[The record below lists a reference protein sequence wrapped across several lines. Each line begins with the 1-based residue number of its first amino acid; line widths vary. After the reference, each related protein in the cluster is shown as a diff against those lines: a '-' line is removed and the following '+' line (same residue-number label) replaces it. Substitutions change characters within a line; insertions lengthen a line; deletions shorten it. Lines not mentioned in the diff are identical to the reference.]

1 MEMIGIVKRQAVI
14 VLLFICFFPT
24 MAVAQ
29 VSQFKLKQVLQD
41 ANAGDISACAY
52 LGKMYYEGTGV
63 AQNYNEAFKW
73 YQKAAD
79 NGVTGAYIWLG
90 VMYYNG
96 QGVAQNYEK
105 AFLWSKKAAE
115 NGAADAYVGLGIM
128 YCKGQGVAQNYGE
141 AIQWFQKAVDNGDA
155 VAYGWLVGM
164 YYNGQGVSQNYGEA
178 FKWTKKAAEKGIADA
193 YARLGVM
200 YCKGQGVVQNYN
212 EAFKWFQ
219 KAADNGIADACAYL
233 GKMYYEGTGVTQ
245 NYNEAFKWYQKSADN
260 GVTGAY
266 TWLGVMYY
274 NGQGVAQ
281 NYEKAF
287 LWTKK
292 AAENG
297 AADAY
302 VGLGVMYYNGEGVAQ
317 NYNEAFKWFQKA
329 ADNGIA
335 YACAYLGQMYYE
347 GTGVAQNYN
356 EAFKWYQ
363 KAADNGG
370 TGAYSWLGV
379 MYYKGQGVAQ
389 NYNKAFKWFQKA
401 ADNGITDIYSFLAT
415 MFYTG
420 EAGITD
426 YSQAKKYAE
435 LAIKNDTLDIVG
447 HRILAKLYIYGY
459 GVEKNIAK
467 AEALIEQAL
476 AHCKKVGSSDY
487 PCNTMDAKGELF
499 WVIGDKVK
507 AKEIYDSINKNAP
520 DFYAKIGETE
530 LSKYMKAYK
539 EVDVDDDIPIV
550 VKKNEKVFAVVIANE
565 KYQME
570 KAVQYAKND
579 GRVFAEYCRKTLGL
593 PEKNIHY
600 VTDATLN
607 NLKYELKWLQNVM
620 KVYRGEAKV
629 IFYYAGHGIPDE
641 QNKNGYLLPIDG
653 YGSDV
658 TTGYALDDLFKT
670 LGNMPSKS
678 VTIFLDACF
687 SGAKRDGDMLAS
699 TRGVAIKV
707 KQNAP
712 QGNMV
717 VFSAAQG
724 DETAYPYNEFAHG
737 LFTYYLLKKL
747 QETKGDVTL
756 GELGDYV
763 KTKVE
768 QQSIVVNG
776 KLQSP
781 SIMSAPLIGN
791 DWKSWKLNK

>member
-1 MEMIGIVKRQAVI
+1 MEMIGILKRQTVI

-29 VSQFKLKQVLQD
+29 VDQFKLKQVLQD

-73 YQKAAD
+73 
-79 NGVTGAYIWLG
+79 
-90 VMYYNG
+90 
-96 QGVAQNYEK
+96 
-105 AFLWSKKAAE
+105 
-115 NGAADAYVGLGIM
+115 
-128 YCKGQGVAQNYGE
+128 
-141 AIQWFQKAVDNGDA
+141 
-155 VAYGWLVGM
+155 
-164 YYNGQGVSQNYGEA
+164 
-178 FKWTKKAAEKGIADA
+178 
-193 YARLGVM
+193 
-200 YCKGQGVVQNYN
+200 
-212 EAFKWFQ
+212 FQ
-219 KAADNGIADACAYL
+219 KAADKGIDDACVYL
-233 GKMYYEGTGVTQ
+233 GKMYYEGTGVAQ
-245 NYNEAFKWYQKSADN
+245 NYNEAFKCFQKAADN

-274 NGQGVAQ
+274 DGQGVAQ

-297 AADAY
+297 AANAY
-302 VGLGVMYYNGEGVAQ
+302 VGLGVMYCNGQGVVQ

-329 ADNGIA
+329 ADNG
-335 YACAYLGQMYYE
+335 
-347 GTGVAQNYN
+347 
-356 EAFKWYQ
+356 
-363 KAADNGG
+363 AAD
-370 TGAYSWLGV
+370 AYVGLGV
-379 MYYKGQGVAQ
+379 MYCKGQGVAK
-389 NYNKAFKWFQKA
+389 NSNEAFKWFQKA
-401 ADNGITDIYSFLAT
+401 ADNGGASAFAYLGDMYYAGDGVAQNYNEALKWYQKAADNGITTGIYYFLAD

-420 EAGITD
+420 KTGITD

-447 HRILAKLYIYGY
+447 HRILAKLYMYGY
-459 GVEKNIAK
+459 AVEKNIDK

-476 AHCKKVGSSDY
+476 AHCKKDGSSDY
-487 PCNTMDAKGELF
+487 PCNTMDVKGELF
-499 WVIGDKVK
+499 WVMGDKVK
-507 AKEIYDSINKNAP
+507 AKEIYESINKNAP

-550 VKKNEKVFAVVIANE
+550 AKKNEKVFAVVIANE

-724 DETAYPYNEFAHG
+724 DETAYPYNEFEHG

-756 GELGDYV
+756 GELGDYI

-791 DWKSWKLNK
+791 DWKTWKLNK

>member
-1 MEMIGIVKRQAVI
+1 MEMIGILKRQAVI

-29 VSQFKLKQVLQD
+29 VGQFKLKQVLQD

-79 NGVTGAYIWLG
+79 NGVTGAYTWLG

-105 AFLWSKKAAE
+105 AFLWTKKAAE
-115 NGAADAYVGLGIM
+115 NGAADAYVGLGVM

-141 AIQWFQKAVDNGDA
+141 AFQWFQKAVDNGDP
-155 VAYGWLVGM
+155 VAYGWLVSM

-178 FKWTKKAAEKGIADA
+178 FKWTKKAAEKGIAAA
-193 YARLGVM
+193 YAGLGGM
-200 YCKGQGVVQNYN
+200 YYKGQGV
-212 EAFKWFQ
+212 A
-219 KAADNGIADACAYL
+219 
-233 GKMYYEGTGVTQ
+233 Q
-245 NYNEAFKWYQKSADN
+245 NYNEAFKWYQKAADN

-302 VGLGVMYYNGEGVAQ
+302 VGLGVMYCKGQGVAQNYNEAFKWYQKAADNGVASAFAYLGEMYYAGDGVAQ

-329 ADNGIA
+329 ADNGITT
-335 YACAYLGQMYYE
+335 GIYY
-347 GTGVAQNYN
+347 
-356 EAFKWYQ
+356 
-363 KAADNGG
+363 
-370 TGAYSWLGV
+370 
-379 MYYKGQGVAQ
+379 
-389 NYNKAFKWFQKA
+389 
-401 ADNGITDIYSFLAT
+401 FLAD

-420 EAGITD
+420 KTGITD

-435 LAIKNDTLDIVG
+435 LAIKNDTLDVVG
-447 HRILAKLYIYGY
+447 HRILAKLYIHGY

-476 AHCKKVGSSDY
+476 AHCKKDGSSDY
-487 PCNTMDAKGELF
+487 PCYTMDAKGELF
-499 WVIGDKVK
+499 WVMGDKVK

-724 DETAYPYNEFAHG
+724 DETAYPYNEFEHG
-737 LFTYYLLKKL
+737 LFTYYLLKKW

-756 GELGDYV
+756 GELGDYI

-791 DWKSWKLNK
+791 DWKTWKLNK

>member
-1 MEMIGIVKRQAVI
+1 MEMIGILKRQTVI

-29 VSQFKLKQVLQD
+29 VDQFKLKQVLQD

-73 YQKAAD
+73 
-79 NGVTGAYIWLG
+79 
-90 VMYYNG
+90 
-96 QGVAQNYEK
+96 
-105 AFLWSKKAAE
+105 
-115 NGAADAYVGLGIM
+115 
-128 YCKGQGVAQNYGE
+128 
-141 AIQWFQKAVDNGDA
+141 
-155 VAYGWLVGM
+155 
-164 YYNGQGVSQNYGEA
+164 
-178 FKWTKKAAEKGIADA
+178 
-193 YARLGVM
+193 
-200 YCKGQGVVQNYN
+200 
-212 EAFKWFQ
+212 FQ
-219 KAADNGIADACAYL
+219 KAADKGIDDACAYL
-233 GKMYYEGTGVTQ
+233 GKMYYEGTGVAQ
-245 NYNEAFKWYQKSADN
+245 NYNEAFKCFQKAADN

-274 NGQGVAQ
+274 DGQGVAQ

-297 AADAY
+297 AANAY
-302 VGLGVMYYNGEGVAQ
+302 VGLGVMYCNGQGV
-317 NYNEAFKWFQKA
+317 
-329 ADNGIA
+329 
-335 YACAYLGQMYYE
+335 
-347 GTGVAQNYN
+347 VQNYN

-363 KAADNGG
+363 KAADNGIT
-370 TGAYSWLGV
+370 TGI
-379 MYYKGQGVAQ
+379 YY
-389 NYNKAFKWFQKA
+389 
-401 ADNGITDIYSFLAT
+401 FLAD

-420 EAGITD
+420 KTGITD

-447 HRILAKLYIYGY
+447 HRILAKLYMYGY
-459 GVEKNIAK
+459 AVEKNIDK

-476 AHCKKVGSSDY
+476 AHCKKDGSSDY
-487 PCNTMDAKGELF
+487 PCNTMDVKGELF
-499 WVIGDKVK
+499 WVMGDKVK
-507 AKEIYDSINKNAP
+507 AKEIYESINKNAP

-550 VKKNEKVFAVVIANE
+550 AKKNEKVFAVVIANE

-724 DETAYPYNEFAHG
+724 DETAYPYNEFEHG

-756 GELGDYV
+756 GELGDYI

-791 DWKSWKLNK
+791 DWKTWKLNK

>member
-1 MEMIGIVKRQAVI
+1 MEMIGILKRQTVI

-29 VSQFKLKQVLQD
+29 VDQFKLKQVLQD

-73 YQKAAD
+73 
-79 NGVTGAYIWLG
+79 
-90 VMYYNG
+90 
-96 QGVAQNYEK
+96 
-105 AFLWSKKAAE
+105 
-115 NGAADAYVGLGIM
+115 
-128 YCKGQGVAQNYGE
+128 
-141 AIQWFQKAVDNGDA
+141 
-155 VAYGWLVGM
+155 
-164 YYNGQGVSQNYGEA
+164 
-178 FKWTKKAAEKGIADA
+178 
-193 YARLGVM
+193 
-200 YCKGQGVVQNYN
+200 
-212 EAFKWFQ
+212 FQ
-219 KAADNGIADACAYL
+219 KAADKGIDDACAYL
-233 GKMYYEGTGVTQ
+233 GKMYYEGTGVAQ
-245 NYNEAFKWYQKSADN
+245 NYNEAFKCFQKAADN

-274 NGQGVAQ
+274 DGQGVAQ

-297 AADAY
+297 AANAY
-302 VGLGVMYYNGEGVAQ
+302 VGLGVMYCNGQGVVQ

-335 YACAYLGQMYYE
+335 YACAYLGKMYYE

-356 EAFKWYQ
+356 EALKWYQ
-363 KAADNGG
+363 KAADNGIT
-370 TGAYSWLGV
+370 TGI
-379 MYYKGQGVAQ
+379 YY
-389 NYNKAFKWFQKA
+389 
-401 ADNGITDIYSFLAT
+401 FLAD

-420 EAGITD
+420 KTGITD

-447 HRILAKLYIYGY
+447 HRILAKLYMYGY
-459 GVEKNIAK
+459 AVEKNIDK

-476 AHCKKVGSSDY
+476 AHCKKDGSSDY
-487 PCNTMDAKGELF
+487 PCNTMDVKGELF
-499 WVIGDKVK
+499 WVMGDKVK
-507 AKEIYDSINKNAP
+507 AKEIYESINKNAP

-550 VKKNEKVFAVVIANE
+550 PKKNEKVFAVVIANE

-724 DETAYPYNEFAHG
+724 DETAYPYNEFEHG

-756 GELGDYV
+756 GELGDYI

-791 DWKSWKLNK
+791 DWKTWKLNK

>member
-1 MEMIGIVKRQAVI
+1 MIGIVKRQAVI

-29 VSQFKLKQVLQD
+29 VGQFKLKQVLQD

-79 NGVTGAYIWLG
+79 NGVTGAY
-90 VMYYNG
+90 
-96 QGVAQNYEK
+96 
-105 AFLWSKKAAE
+105 
-115 NGAADAYVGLGIM
+115 
-128 YCKGQGVAQNYGE
+128 
-141 AIQWFQKAVDNGDA
+141 
-155 VAYGWLVGM
+155 
-164 YYNGQGVSQNYGEA
+164 
-178 FKWTKKAAEKGIADA
+178 
-193 YARLGVM
+193 
-200 YCKGQGVVQNYN
+200 
-212 EAFKWFQ
+212 
-219 KAADNGIADACAYL
+219 
-233 GKMYYEGTGVTQ
+233 
-245 NYNEAFKWYQKSADN
+245 
-260 GVTGAY
+260 

-302 VGLGVMYYNGEGVAQ
+302 VGLGVMYCKGQGVAQNYGEAFQWFQKAVDNGDAVAYCWLVSMYYNGQGVSQNYGEAFKWTKKAAEKGIAAAYAGLGGMYYKGQGVAQNYNEAFKWTKKAAENGAADAYVGLGVMYCNGQGVAQ

-329 ADNGIA
+329 ADNGIT
-335 YACAYLGQMYYE
+335 
-347 GTGVAQNYN
+347 TGICY
-356 EAFKWYQ
+356 
-363 KAADNGG
+363 
-370 TGAYSWLGV
+370 
-379 MYYKGQGVAQ
+379 
-389 NYNKAFKWFQKA
+389 
-401 ADNGITDIYSFLAT
+401 FLAD

-420 EAGITD
+420 KAGITD

-447 HRILAKLYIYGY
+447 HRILAKLYMYGY
-459 GVEKNIAK
+459 AVEKNIDK

-476 AHCKKVGSSDY
+476 AHCKKNGSSDY
-487 PCNTMDAKGELF
+487 PCNTMDVKGELF
-499 WVIGDKVK
+499 WVMGDKVK

-791 DWKSWKLNK
+791 DWKTWKLNK

>member
-1 MEMIGIVKRQAVI
+1 MIGILKRQAVI

-29 VSQFKLKQVLQD
+29 VDQFKLKQVLQD

-73 YQKAAD
+73 
-79 NGVTGAYIWLG
+79 
-90 VMYYNG
+90 
-96 QGVAQNYEK
+96 
-105 AFLWSKKAAE
+105 
-115 NGAADAYVGLGIM
+115 
-128 YCKGQGVAQNYGE
+128 
-141 AIQWFQKAVDNGDA
+141 
-155 VAYGWLVGM
+155 
-164 YYNGQGVSQNYGEA
+164 
-178 FKWTKKAAEKGIADA
+178 
-193 YARLGVM
+193 
-200 YCKGQGVVQNYN
+200 
-212 EAFKWFQ
+212 FQ
-219 KAADNGIADACAYL
+219 KAADKGIDDACAYL
-233 GKMYYEGTGVTQ
+233 GKMYYEGTGVAQ
-245 NYNEAFKWYQKSADN
+245 NYNEAFKCFQKAADN

-274 NGQGVAQ
+274 DGQGVAQ

-297 AADAY
+297 AANAY
-302 VGLGVMYYNGEGVAQ
+302 VGLGVMYCNGQGV
-317 NYNEAFKWFQKA
+317 
-329 ADNGIA
+329 
-335 YACAYLGQMYYE
+335 
-347 GTGVAQNYN
+347 VQNYN

-363 KAADNGG
+363 KAADNGAAD
-370 TGAYSWLGV
+370 AYVGLGV
-379 MYYKGQGVAQ
+379 MYCKGQGVAK
-389 NYNKAFKWFQKA
+389 NSNEAFKWFQKA
-401 ADNGITDIYSFLAT
+401 ADNGVASAFAYLGDMYYAGDGVAQNYNEALKWYQKAADNGITTGIYYFLAD

-420 EAGITD
+420 KTGITD

-447 HRILAKLYIYGY
+447 HRILAKLYMYGY
-459 GVEKNIAK
+459 AVEKNIDK

-476 AHCKKVGSSDY
+476 AHCKKDGSSDY
-487 PCNTMDAKGELF
+487 PCNTMDVKGELF
-499 WVIGDKVK
+499 WVMGDKVK
-507 AKEIYDSINKNAP
+507 AKEIYESINKNAP

-724 DETAYPYNEFAHG
+724 DETAYPYNEFEHG

-747 QETKGDVTL
+747 RETKGDVTL
-756 GELGDYV
+756 GELGDYI

>member
-1 MEMIGIVKRQAVI
+1 
-14 VLLFICFFPT
+14 
-24 MAVAQ
+24 
-29 VSQFKLKQVLQD
+29 
-41 ANAGDISACAY
+41 
-52 LGKMYYEGTGV
+52 
-63 AQNYNEAFKW
+63 
-73 YQKAAD
+73 
-79 NGVTGAYIWLG
+79 
-90 VMYYNG
+90 
-96 QGVAQNYEK
+96 
-105 AFLWSKKAAE
+105 
-115 NGAADAYVGLGIM
+115 
-128 YCKGQGVAQNYGE
+128 
-141 AIQWFQKAVDNGDA
+141 
-155 VAYGWLVGM
+155 
-164 YYNGQGVSQNYGEA
+164 
-178 FKWTKKAAEKGIADA
+178 
-193 YARLGVM
+193 
-200 YCKGQGVVQNYN
+200 
-212 EAFKWFQ
+212 
-219 KAADNGIADACAYL
+219 
-233 GKMYYEGTGVTQ
+233 
-245 NYNEAFKWYQKSADN
+245 
-260 GVTGAY
+260 
-266 TWLGVMYY
+266 MYY

>member
-1 MEMIGIVKRQAVI
+1 MEMIGILKRQTVI

-29 VSQFKLKQVLQD
+29 VDQFKLKQVLQD

-73 YQKAAD
+73 
-79 NGVTGAYIWLG
+79 
-90 VMYYNG
+90 
-96 QGVAQNYEK
+96 
-105 AFLWSKKAAE
+105 
-115 NGAADAYVGLGIM
+115 
-128 YCKGQGVAQNYGE
+128 
-141 AIQWFQKAVDNGDA
+141 
-155 VAYGWLVGM
+155 
-164 YYNGQGVSQNYGEA
+164 
-178 FKWTKKAAEKGIADA
+178 
-193 YARLGVM
+193 
-200 YCKGQGVVQNYN
+200 
-212 EAFKWFQ
+212 FQ
-219 KAADNGIADACAYL
+219 KAADKGIDDACAYL
-233 GKMYYEGTGVTQ
+233 GKMYYEGTGVAQ
-245 NYNEAFKWYQKSADN
+245 NYNEAFKCFQKAADN

-274 NGQGVAQ
+274 DGQGVAQ

-297 AADAY
+297 AANAY
-302 VGLGVMYYNGEGVAQ
+302 VGLGVMYCNGQGVVQ

-335 YACAYLGQMYYE
+335 YACAYLGKMYYE

-363 KAADNGG
+363 KAADNGAAN
-370 TGAYSWLGV
+370 AYVGLGV
-379 MYYKGQGVAQ
+379 MYCNGQGVVQ
-389 NYNKAFKWFQKA
+389 NYNEAFKWFQKA
-401 ADNGITDIYSFLAT
+401 ADNGIAYACAYLGKMYYEGTGVAQNYNEAFKWYQKAADNGAADAYVGLGVMYCKGQGVAKNSNEAFKWFQKAADNGVASAFAYLGDMHYAGDGVAQNYNEALKWYQKAADNGITTGIYYFLAD

-420 EAGITD
+420 KTGITD

-447 HRILAKLYIYGY
+447 HRILAKLYMYGY
-459 GVEKNIAK
+459 AVEKNIDK

-476 AHCKKVGSSDY
+476 AHCKKDGSSDY
-487 PCNTMDAKGELF
+487 PCNTMDVKGELF
-499 WVIGDKVK
+499 WVMGDKVK
-507 AKEIYDSINKNAP
+507 AKEIYESINKNAP

-550 VKKNEKVFAVVIANE
+550 AKKNEKVFAVVIANE

-724 DETAYPYNEFAHG
+724 DETAYPYNEFEHG

-756 GELGDYV
+756 GELGDYI

-791 DWKSWKLNK
+791 DWKTWKLNK

>member
-1 MEMIGIVKRQAVI
+1 MIGILKRQTVI

-29 VSQFKLKQVLQD
+29 VDQFKLKQVLQD

-73 YQKAAD
+73 
-79 NGVTGAYIWLG
+79 
-90 VMYYNG
+90 
-96 QGVAQNYEK
+96 
-105 AFLWSKKAAE
+105 
-115 NGAADAYVGLGIM
+115 
-128 YCKGQGVAQNYGE
+128 
-141 AIQWFQKAVDNGDA
+141 
-155 VAYGWLVGM
+155 
-164 YYNGQGVSQNYGEA
+164 
-178 FKWTKKAAEKGIADA
+178 
-193 YARLGVM
+193 
-200 YCKGQGVVQNYN
+200 
-212 EAFKWFQ
+212 FQ
-219 KAADNGIADACAYL
+219 KAADKGIDDACAYL
-233 GKMYYEGTGVTQ
+233 GK
-245 NYNEAFKWYQKSADN
+245 
-260 GVTGAY
+260 
-266 TWLGVMYY
+266 
-274 NGQGVAQ
+274 
-281 NYEKAF
+281 
-287 LWTKK
+287 
-292 AAENG
+292 
-297 AADAY
+297 
-302 VGLGVMYYNGEGVAQ
+302 
-317 NYNEAFKWFQKA
+317 
-329 ADNGIA
+329 
-335 YACAYLGQMYYE
+335 MYYE

-363 KAADNGG
+363 KAADNGAAD
-370 TGAYSWLGV
+370 AYVGLGV
-379 MYYKGQGVAQ
+379 MYCKGQGVAK
-389 NYNKAFKWFQKA
+389 NSNEAFKWFQKA
-401 ADNGITDIYSFLAT
+401 ADNGVASAFAYLGDMYYAGDGVAQNYNEALKWYQKAADNGITTGIYYFLAD

-420 EAGITD
+420 KTGITD

-447 HRILAKLYIYGY
+447 HRILAKLYMYGY
-459 GVEKNIAK
+459 AVEKNIDK

-476 AHCKKVGSSDY
+476 AHCKKDGSSDY
-487 PCNTMDAKGELF
+487 PCNTMDVKGELF
-499 WVIGDKVK
+499 WVMGDKVK
-507 AKEIYDSINKNAP
+507 AKEIYESINKNAP

-724 DETAYPYNEFAHG
+724 DETAYPYNEFEHG

-756 GELGDYV
+756 GELGDYI

-791 DWKSWKLNK
+791 DWKTWKLNK

>member
-1 MEMIGIVKRQAVI
+1 MIGIVKRQAVI

-29 VSQFKLKQVLQD
+29 VGQFKLKQVLQD

-52 LGKMYYEGTGV
+52 LGKMYYEGIGV

-73 YQKAAD
+73 YQKA
-79 NGVTGAYIWLG
+79 
-90 VMYYNG
+90 
-96 QGVAQNYEK
+96 
-105 AFLWSKKAAE
+105 
-115 NGAADAYVGLGIM
+115 
-128 YCKGQGVAQNYGE
+128 
-141 AIQWFQKAVDNGDA
+141 
-155 VAYGWLVGM
+155 
-164 YYNGQGVSQNYGEA
+164 
-178 FKWTKKAAEKGIADA
+178 
-193 YARLGVM
+193 
-200 YCKGQGVVQNYN
+200 
-212 EAFKWFQ
+212 
-219 KAADNGIADACAYL
+219 
-233 GKMYYEGTGVTQ
+233 
-245 NYNEAFKWYQKSADN
+245 ADN

-297 AADAY
+297 AADTYVGLGVMYCKGQGVAQNYGEAFQWFQKAVDNGDAVAYGWLVGMFYNGQGVSQNYGEAFKWTKKAAEKGIVAAYAGLGGMYYKGQGVAQNYNEAFKWTKKAAENGAADAY
-302 VGLGVMYYNGEGVAQ
+302 VGLGVMYCNGQGVAQNYNEAFKWFQKAADNGVAGAFAYLGEMYYAGDGVAQ

-329 ADNGIA
+329 ADNGITT
-335 YACAYLGQMYYE
+335 GIYY
-347 GTGVAQNYN
+347 
-356 EAFKWYQ
+356 
-363 KAADNGG
+363 
-370 TGAYSWLGV
+370 
-379 MYYKGQGVAQ
+379 
-389 NYNKAFKWFQKA
+389 
-401 ADNGITDIYSFLAT
+401 FLADI
-415 MFYTG
+415 FYTG
-420 EAGITD
+420 KTGITD

-435 LAIKNDTLDIVG
+435 LAIKNDTLDIGG
-447 HRILAKLYIYGY
+447 HRILAKLYMYGY
-459 GVEKNIAK
+459 AVEKNIDK

-476 AHCKKVGSSDY
+476 AHCKKNGSSDY
-487 PCNTMDAKGELF
+487 PCKTMDVKGELF
-499 WVIGDKVK
+499 WVMGDKVK
-507 AKEIYDSINKNAP
+507 AKEIYESINKNAP

-724 DETAYPYNEFAHG
+724 DETAYPYNEFEHG

-756 GELGDYV
+756 GELGDYI

-791 DWKSWKLNK
+791 DWKTWKLNK

>member
-1 MEMIGIVKRQAVI
+1 MIGILKRQTVI

-29 VSQFKLKQVLQD
+29 VDQFKLKQVLQD

-73 YQKAAD
+73 
-79 NGVTGAYIWLG
+79 
-90 VMYYNG
+90 
-96 QGVAQNYEK
+96 
-105 AFLWSKKAAE
+105 
-115 NGAADAYVGLGIM
+115 
-128 YCKGQGVAQNYGE
+128 
-141 AIQWFQKAVDNGDA
+141 
-155 VAYGWLVGM
+155 
-164 YYNGQGVSQNYGEA
+164 
-178 FKWTKKAAEKGIADA
+178 
-193 YARLGVM
+193 
-200 YCKGQGVVQNYN
+200 
-212 EAFKWFQ
+212 FQ
-219 KAADNGIADACAYL
+219 KAADKGIDDACAYL
-233 GKMYYEGTGVTQ
+233 GKMYYEGTGVAQ
-245 NYNEAFKWYQKSADN
+245 NYNEAFKCFQKAADN

-274 NGQGVAQ
+274 DGQGVAQ

-297 AADAY
+297 AANAY
-302 VGLGVMYYNGEGVAQ
+302 VGLGVMYCKGQGVAK
-317 NYNEAFKWFQKA
+317 NSNEAFKWFQKA
-329 ADNGIA
+329 ADNGGA
-335 YACAYLGQMYYE
+335 SAFAYLGDMYYA
-347 GTGVAQNYN
+347 GDGVAQNYN
-356 EAFKWYQ
+356 EALKWYQ
-363 KAADNGG
+363 KAADNGIT
-370 TGAYSWLGV
+370 TGI
-379 MYYKGQGVAQ
+379 YY
-389 NYNKAFKWFQKA
+389 
-401 ADNGITDIYSFLAT
+401 FLAD

-420 EAGITD
+420 KTGITD

-447 HRILAKLYIYGY
+447 HRILAKLYMYGY
-459 GVEKNIAK
+459 AVEKNIDK

-476 AHCKKVGSSDY
+476 AHCKKDGSSDY
-487 PCNTMDAKGELF
+487 PCNTMDVKGELF
-499 WVIGDKVK
+499 WVMGDKVK
-507 AKEIYDSINKNAP
+507 AKEIYESINKNAP

-550 VKKNEKVFAVVIANE
+550 PKKNEKVFAVVIANE

-724 DETAYPYNEFAHG
+724 DETAYPYNEFEHG

-756 GELGDYV
+756 GELGDYI

-791 DWKSWKLNK
+791 DWKTWKLNK

>member
-1 MEMIGIVKRQAVI
+1 MIGILKRQAVI

-29 VSQFKLKQVLQD
+29 VGQFKLKQVLQD

-79 NGVTGAYIWLG
+79 NGVTGAYTWLG

-105 AFLWSKKAAE
+105 AFLWTKKAAE
-115 NGAADAYVGLGIM
+115 NGAADAYVGLGVM

-141 AIQWFQKAVDNGDA
+141 AFQWFQKAVDNGDP
-155 VAYGWLVGM
+155 VAYGWLVSM

-178 FKWTKKAAEKGIADA
+178 FKWTKKAAEKGIAAA
-193 YARLGVM
+193 YAGLGGM
-200 YCKGQGVVQNYN
+200 YYKGQGV
-212 EAFKWFQ
+212 A
-219 KAADNGIADACAYL
+219 
-233 GKMYYEGTGVTQ
+233 Q
-245 NYNEAFKWYQKSADN
+245 NYNEAFKWYQKAADN

-302 VGLGVMYYNGEGVAQ
+302 VGLGVMYCKGQGVAK
-317 NYNEAFKWFQKA
+317 NSNEAFKWFQKA
-329 ADNGIA
+329 ADNGVA
-335 YACAYLGQMYYE
+335 SAFAYLVDMYYA
-347 GTGVAQNYN
+347 GDGVAQNYN
-356 EAFKWYQ
+356 EALKWYQ
-363 KAADNGG
+363 KAADNGIT
-370 TGAYSWLGV
+370 TGI
-379 MYYKGQGVAQ
+379 YY
-389 NYNKAFKWFQKA
+389 
-401 ADNGITDIYSFLAT
+401 FLAD

-420 EAGITD
+420 KTGITD

-447 HRILAKLYIYGY
+447 HRILAKLYMYGY
-459 GVEKNIAK
+459 AVEKNIDK

-476 AHCKKVGSSDY
+476 AHCKKDGSSDY
-487 PCNTMDAKGELF
+487 PCNTMDVKGELF
-499 WVIGDKVK
+499 WVMGDKVK

-550 VKKNEKVFAVVIANE
+550 AKKNEKVFAVVIANE

-724 DETAYPYNEFAHG
+724 DETAYPYNEFEHG

-747 QETKGDVTL
+747 RETKGDVTL
-756 GELGDYV
+756 GELGDYI

-791 DWKSWKLNK
+791 DWKTWKLNK

>member
-1 MEMIGIVKRQAVI
+1 MEMIGILKRQTVI

-29 VSQFKLKQVLQD
+29 VDQFKLKQVLQD

-73 YQKAAD
+73 
-79 NGVTGAYIWLG
+79 
-90 VMYYNG
+90 
-96 QGVAQNYEK
+96 
-105 AFLWSKKAAE
+105 
-115 NGAADAYVGLGIM
+115 
-128 YCKGQGVAQNYGE
+128 
-141 AIQWFQKAVDNGDA
+141 
-155 VAYGWLVGM
+155 
-164 YYNGQGVSQNYGEA
+164 
-178 FKWTKKAAEKGIADA
+178 
-193 YARLGVM
+193 
-200 YCKGQGVVQNYN
+200 
-212 EAFKWFQ
+212 FQ
-219 KAADNGIADACAYL
+219 KAADKGIDDACAYL
-233 GKMYYEGTGVTQ
+233 GKMYYEGTGVAQ
-245 NYNEAFKWYQKSADN
+245 NYNEAFKCFQKAADN

-274 NGQGVAQ
+274 DGQGVAQ

-297 AADAY
+297 AANAY
-302 VGLGVMYYNGEGVAQ
+302 VGLGVMYCNGQGVVQ

-335 YACAYLGQMYYE
+335 YACAYLGKMYYE

-363 KAADNGG
+363 KAADNGIT
-370 TGAYSWLGV
+370 TGI
-379 MYYKGQGVAQ
+379 YY
-389 NYNKAFKWFQKA
+389 
-401 ADNGITDIYSFLAT
+401 FLAD

-420 EAGITD
+420 KTGITD

-447 HRILAKLYIYGY
+447 HRILAKLYMYGY
-459 GVEKNIAK
+459 AVEKNIDK

-476 AHCKKVGSSDY
+476 AHCKKDGSSDY
-487 PCNTMDAKGELF
+487 PCNTMDVKGELF
-499 WVIGDKVK
+499 WVMGDKVK
-507 AKEIYDSINKNAP
+507 AKEIYESINKNAP

-550 VKKNEKVFAVVIANE
+550 PKKNEKVFAVVIANE

-724 DETAYPYNEFAHG
+724 DETAYPYNEFEHG

-756 GELGDYV
+756 GELGDYI

-791 DWKSWKLNK
+791 DWKTWKLNK

>member
-29 VSQFKLKQVLQD
+29 VDQFKLKQVLQD

-79 NGVTGAYIWLG
+79 NGGTGAYIWLG

-164 YYNGQGVSQNYGEA
+164 YYNGQGVAQNYGEA
-178 FKWTKKAAEKGIADA
+178 FKWTKKAAEKGIAVA
-193 YARLGVM
+193 YAGLGGM
-200 YCKGQGVVQNYN
+200 YYKGQGV
-212 EAFKWFQ
+212 A
-219 KAADNGIADACAYL
+219 
-233 GKMYYEGTGVTQ
+233 Q
-245 NYNEAFKWYQKSADN
+245 NYNEAFKWYQKAADN

-266 TWLGVMYY
+266 SWLGVMYY

-287 LWTKK
+287 LWSKK

-302 VGLGVMYYNGEGVAQ
+302 VGLGVMYCKGQGVAQNYGEAFQWFQKAADNGVASAFAYLGEMYYAGDGVAQ

-329 ADNGIA
+329 ADNGITT
-335 YACAYLGQMYYE
+335 GIYY
-347 GTGVAQNYN
+347 
-356 EAFKWYQ
+356 
-363 KAADNGG
+363 
-370 TGAYSWLGV
+370 
-379 MYYKGQGVAQ
+379 
-389 NYNKAFKWFQKA
+389 
-401 ADNGITDIYSFLAT
+401 FLAD

-420 EAGITD
+420 KTGITD

-447 HRILAKLYIYGY
+447 HRILAKLYMYGY
-459 GVEKNIAK
+459 AVEKNIDK

-476 AHCKKVGSSDY
+476 AHYKKNGISDY

-499 WVIGDKVK
+499 WVMGDKVK

-539 EVDVDDDIPIV
+539 EVDVDDNIPIV

-724 DETAYPYNEFAHG
+724 DETAYPYNEFEHG

-747 QETKGDVTL
+747 RETKGDVTL
-756 GELGDYV
+756 GELGDYI

>member
-1 MEMIGIVKRQAVI
+1 MEMIGILKRQAVI

-29 VSQFKLKQVLQD
+29 VDQFKLKQVLQD

-79 NGVTGAYIWLG
+79 NGVTGAY
-90 VMYYNG
+90 
-96 QGVAQNYEK
+96 
-105 AFLWSKKAAE
+105 
-115 NGAADAYVGLGIM
+115 
-128 YCKGQGVAQNYGE
+128 
-141 AIQWFQKAVDNGDA
+141 
-155 VAYGWLVGM
+155 
-164 YYNGQGVSQNYGEA
+164 
-178 FKWTKKAAEKGIADA
+178 
-193 YARLGVM
+193 
-200 YCKGQGVVQNYN
+200 
-212 EAFKWFQ
+212 
-219 KAADNGIADACAYL
+219 
-233 GKMYYEGTGVTQ
+233 
-245 NYNEAFKWYQKSADN
+245 
-260 GVTGAY
+260 

-302 VGLGVMYYNGEGVAQ
+302 VGLGVMYCKGQGVAQNYGEAFQWFQKAVDNGDPVAYGWLVSMYYNGQGVSQNYGEAFKWTKKAAEKGIAAAYAGLGGMYYKGQGVAQNYNEAFKWYQKAADNGDADAYVGLGVMYCKGQGVAQNYNEAFKWYQKAADNGVASAFAYLGEMYYAGDGVAQ

-329 ADNGIA
+329 ADNGITT
-335 YACAYLGQMYYE
+335 GIYY
-347 GTGVAQNYN
+347 
-356 EAFKWYQ
+356 
-363 KAADNGG
+363 
-370 TGAYSWLGV
+370 
-379 MYYKGQGVAQ
+379 
-389 NYNKAFKWFQKA
+389 
-401 ADNGITDIYSFLAT
+401 FLAD

-420 EAGITD
+420 KTGITD

-447 HRILAKLYIYGY
+447 HRILAKLYMYGY
-459 GVEKNIAK
+459 AVEKNIDK

-476 AHCKKVGSSDY
+476 AHCKKDGSSDY
-487 PCNTMDAKGELF
+487 PCNTMDVKGELF
-499 WVIGDKVK
+499 WVMGDKVK

-724 DETAYPYNEFAHG
+724 DETAYPYNEFEHG

-756 GELGDYV
+756 GELGDYI

-791 DWKSWKLNK
+791 DWKTWKLNK

>member
-1 MEMIGIVKRQAVI
+1 MEMIGILKRQTVI

-29 VSQFKLKQVLQD
+29 VDQFKLKQVLQD

-73 YQKAAD
+73 
-79 NGVTGAYIWLG
+79 
-90 VMYYNG
+90 
-96 QGVAQNYEK
+96 
-105 AFLWSKKAAE
+105 
-115 NGAADAYVGLGIM
+115 
-128 YCKGQGVAQNYGE
+128 
-141 AIQWFQKAVDNGDA
+141 
-155 VAYGWLVGM
+155 
-164 YYNGQGVSQNYGEA
+164 
-178 FKWTKKAAEKGIADA
+178 
-193 YARLGVM
+193 
-200 YCKGQGVVQNYN
+200 
-212 EAFKWFQ
+212 FQ
-219 KAADNGIADACAYL
+219 KAADKGIDDACAYL
-233 GKMYYEGTGVTQ
+233 GKMYYEGTGVAQ
-245 NYNEAFKWYQKSADN
+245 NYNEAFKCFQKAADN

-274 NGQGVAQ
+274 DGQGVAQ

-297 AADAY
+297 AANAY
-302 VGLGVMYYNGEGVAQ
+302 VGLGVMYCNGQGV
-317 NYNEAFKWFQKA
+317 
-329 ADNGIA
+329 
-335 YACAYLGQMYYE
+335 
-347 GTGVAQNYN
+347 VQNYN

-363 KAADNGG
+363 KAADNGAAD
-370 TGAYSWLGV
+370 AYVGLGV
-379 MYYKGQGVAQ
+379 MYCKGQGVAK
-389 NYNKAFKWFQKA
+389 NSNEAFKWFQKA
-401 ADNGITDIYSFLAT
+401 ADNGVASAFAYLGDMYYAGDGVAQNYNEALKWYQKAADNGITTGIYYFLAD

-420 EAGITD
+420 KTGITD

-447 HRILAKLYIYGY
+447 HRILAKLYMYGY
-459 GVEKNIAK
+459 AVEKNIDK

-476 AHCKKVGSSDY
+476 AHCKKDGSSDY
-487 PCNTMDAKGELF
+487 PCNTMDVKGELF
-499 WVIGDKVK
+499 WVMGDKVK
-507 AKEIYDSINKNAP
+507 AKEIYESINKNAP

-550 VKKNEKVFAVVIANE
+550 AKKNEKVFAVVIANE

-724 DETAYPYNEFAHG
+724 DETAYPYNEFEHG

-756 GELGDYV
+756 GELGDYI

-791 DWKSWKLNK
+791 DWKTWKLNK

>member
-1 MEMIGIVKRQAVI
+1 MEMIGILKRQTVI

-29 VSQFKLKQVLQD
+29 VDQFKLKQVLQD

-52 LGKMYYEGTGV
+52 LGKMYYEGPGV
-63 AQNYNEAFKW
+63 A
-73 YQKAAD
+73 
-79 NGVTGAYIWLG
+79 
-90 VMYYNG
+90 
-96 QGVAQNYEK
+96 
-105 AFLWSKKAAE
+105 
-115 NGAADAYVGLGIM
+115 
-128 YCKGQGVAQNYGE
+128 
-141 AIQWFQKAVDNGDA
+141 
-155 VAYGWLVGM
+155 
-164 YYNGQGVSQNYGEA
+164 
-178 FKWTKKAAEKGIADA
+178 
-193 YARLGVM
+193 
-200 YCKGQGVVQNYN
+200 QNYN

-219 KAADNGIADACAYL
+219 KAADKGIDDACAYL
-233 GKMYYEGTGVTQ
+233 GKMYYEGTGVAQ
-245 NYNEAFKWYQKSADN
+245 NYNEAFKCFQKAADN

-274 NGQGVAQ
+274 DGQGVAQ

-297 AADAY
+297 AANAY
-302 VGLGVMYYNGEGVAQ
+302 VGLGVMYCNGQGV
-317 NYNEAFKWFQKA
+317 
-329 ADNGIA
+329 
-335 YACAYLGQMYYE
+335 
-347 GTGVAQNYN
+347 VQNYN

-363 KAADNGG
+363 KAADNGAAD
-370 TGAYSWLGV
+370 AYVGLGV
-379 MYYKGQGVAQ
+379 MYCKGQGVAK
-389 NYNKAFKWFQKA
+389 NSNEAFKWFQKA
-401 ADNGITDIYSFLAT
+401 ADNGVASAFAYLGDMYYAGDGVAQNYNEALKWYQKAADNGITTGIYYFLAD

-420 EAGITD
+420 KTGITD

-447 HRILAKLYIYGY
+447 HRILAKLYMYGY
-459 GVEKNIAK
+459 AVEKNIDK

-476 AHCKKVGSSDY
+476 AHCKKDGSSDY
-487 PCNTMDAKGELF
+487 PCNTMDVKGELF
-499 WVIGDKVK
+499 WVMGDKVK
-507 AKEIYDSINKNAP
+507 AKEIYESINKNAP

-550 VKKNEKVFAVVIANE
+550 PKKNEKVFAVVIANE

-724 DETAYPYNEFAHG
+724 DETAYPYNEFEHG

-756 GELGDYV
+756 GELGDYI

-791 DWKSWKLNK
+791 DWKTWKLNK

>member
-1 MEMIGIVKRQAVI
+1 MEMIGILKRQTVI

-29 VSQFKLKQVLQD
+29 VDQFKLKQVLQD

-73 YQKAAD
+73 
-79 NGVTGAYIWLG
+79 
-90 VMYYNG
+90 
-96 QGVAQNYEK
+96 
-105 AFLWSKKAAE
+105 
-115 NGAADAYVGLGIM
+115 
-128 YCKGQGVAQNYGE
+128 
-141 AIQWFQKAVDNGDA
+141 
-155 VAYGWLVGM
+155 
-164 YYNGQGVSQNYGEA
+164 
-178 FKWTKKAAEKGIADA
+178 
-193 YARLGVM
+193 
-200 YCKGQGVVQNYN
+200 
-212 EAFKWFQ
+212 FQ
-219 KAADNGIADACAYL
+219 KAADKGIDDACAYL
-233 GKMYYEGTGVTQ
+233 GKMYYEGTGVAQ
-245 NYNEAFKWYQKSADN
+245 NYNEAFKCFQKAADN

-274 NGQGVAQ
+274 DGQGVAQ

-297 AADAY
+297 AANAY
-302 VGLGVMYYNGEGVAQ
+302 VGLGVMYCNGQGVVQ

-335 YACAYLGQMYYE
+335 YACAYLGKMYYE

-363 KAADNGG
+363 KAADNGAAD
-370 TGAYSWLGV
+370 AYVVLGV
-379 MYYKGQGVAQ
+379 MYCKGQGVAK
-389 NYNKAFKWFQKA
+389 NSNEAFKWFQKA
-401 ADNGITDIYSFLAT
+401 ADNGVASAFAYLGDMYYAGDGVAQNYNEALKWYQKAADNGITTGIYYFLAD

-420 EAGITD
+420 KTGITD

-447 HRILAKLYIYGY
+447 HRILAKLYMYGY
-459 GVEKNIAK
+459 AVEKNIDK

-476 AHCKKVGSSDY
+476 AHCKKDGSSDY
-487 PCNTMDAKGELF
+487 PCNTMDVKGELF
-499 WVIGDKVK
+499 WVMGDKVK
-507 AKEIYDSINKNAP
+507 AKEIYESINKNAP

-550 VKKNEKVFAVVIANE
+550 AKKNEKVFAVVIANE

-641 QNKNGYLLPIDG
+641 QNKNWYLLPIDG

-724 DETAYPYNEFAHG
+724 D
-737 LFTYYLLKKL
+737 
-747 QETKGDVTL
+747 
-756 GELGDYV
+756 
-763 KTKVE
+763 
-768 QQSIVVNG
+768 
-776 KLQSP
+776 
-781 SIMSAPLIGN
+781 
-791 DWKSWKLNK
+791 

>member
-1 MEMIGIVKRQAVI
+1 MIGILKRQAVI

-29 VSQFKLKQVLQD
+29 VDQFKLKQVLQD

-79 NGVTGAYIWLG
+79 NGVTGAY
-90 VMYYNG
+90 
-96 QGVAQNYEK
+96 
-105 AFLWSKKAAE
+105 
-115 NGAADAYVGLGIM
+115 
-128 YCKGQGVAQNYGE
+128 
-141 AIQWFQKAVDNGDA
+141 
-155 VAYGWLVGM
+155 
-164 YYNGQGVSQNYGEA
+164 
-178 FKWTKKAAEKGIADA
+178 
-193 YARLGVM
+193 
-200 YCKGQGVVQNYN
+200 
-212 EAFKWFQ
+212 
-219 KAADNGIADACAYL
+219 
-233 GKMYYEGTGVTQ
+233 
-245 NYNEAFKWYQKSADN
+245 
-260 GVTGAY
+260 

-302 VGLGVMYYNGEGVAQ
+302 VGLGVMYCKGQGVAQNYGEAFQWFQKAVDNGDPVAYGWLVSMYYNGQGVSQNYGEAFKWTKKAAEKGIAAAYAGLGGMYYKGQGVAQNYNEAFKWYQKAADNGDADAYVGLGVMYCNGQGVAQNYNEAFKWFQKAADNGVAGAFAYLGEMYYAGDGVAQ

-329 ADNGIA
+329 ADNGITT
-335 YACAYLGQMYYE
+335 GIYY
-347 GTGVAQNYN
+347 
-356 EAFKWYQ
+356 
-363 KAADNGG
+363 
-370 TGAYSWLGV
+370 
-379 MYYKGQGVAQ
+379 
-389 NYNKAFKWFQKA
+389 
-401 ADNGITDIYSFLAT
+401 FLAD

-420 EAGITD
+420 KAGITD

-447 HRILAKLYIYGY
+447 HRILAKLYMYGY
-459 GVEKNIAK
+459 AVEKNIDK

-476 AHCKKVGSSDY
+476 AHCKKDGSSDY
-487 PCNTMDAKGELF
+487 PCNTMDVKGELF
-499 WVIGDKVK
+499 WVMGDKVK
-507 AKEIYDSINKNAP
+507 AKEIYESINKNAP

-550 VKKNEKVFAVVIANE
+550 AKKNEKVFAVVIANE

-724 DETAYPYNEFAHG
+724 DETAYPYNEFEHG

-756 GELGDYV
+756 GELGDYI

-791 DWKSWKLNK
+791 DWKTWKLNK

>member
-1 MEMIGIVKRQAVI
+1 MIGILKRQTVI

-29 VSQFKLKQVLQD
+29 VDQFKLKQVLQD

-73 YQKAAD
+73 
-79 NGVTGAYIWLG
+79 
-90 VMYYNG
+90 
-96 QGVAQNYEK
+96 
-105 AFLWSKKAAE
+105 
-115 NGAADAYVGLGIM
+115 
-128 YCKGQGVAQNYGE
+128 
-141 AIQWFQKAVDNGDA
+141 
-155 VAYGWLVGM
+155 
-164 YYNGQGVSQNYGEA
+164 
-178 FKWTKKAAEKGIADA
+178 
-193 YARLGVM
+193 
-200 YCKGQGVVQNYN
+200 
-212 EAFKWFQ
+212 FQ
-219 KAADNGIADACAYL
+219 KAADKGIDDACAYL
-233 GKMYYEGTGVTQ
+233 GKMYYEGTGVAQ
-245 NYNEAFKWYQKSADN
+245 NYNEAFKCFQKAADN

-274 NGQGVAQ
+274 DGQGVAQ

-297 AADAY
+297 AANAY
-302 VGLGVMYYNGEGVAQ
+302 VGLGVMYCNGQGV
-317 NYNEAFKWFQKA
+317 
-329 ADNGIA
+329 
-335 YACAYLGQMYYE
+335 
-347 GTGVAQNYN
+347 VQNYN

-363 KAADNGG
+363 KAADNGAAD
-370 TGAYSWLGV
+370 AYVGLGV
-379 MYYKGQGVAQ
+379 MYCKGQGVAK
-389 NYNKAFKWFQKA
+389 NSNEAFKWFQKA
-401 ADNGITDIYSFLAT
+401 ADNGGASAFAYLGDMYYAGDGVAQNYNEALKWYQKAADNGITTGIYYFLAD

-420 EAGITD
+420 KTGITD

-447 HRILAKLYIYGY
+447 HRILAKLYMYGY
-459 GVEKNIAK
+459 AVEKNIDK

-476 AHCKKVGSSDY
+476 AHCKKDGSSDY
-487 PCNTMDAKGELF
+487 PCNTMDVKGELF
-499 WVIGDKVK
+499 WVMGDKVK
-507 AKEIYDSINKNAP
+507 AKEIYESINKNAP

-550 VKKNEKVFAVVIANE
+550 PKKNEKVFAVVIANE

-607 NLKYELKWLQNVM
+607 NLKYELKWLQNVI

-724 DETAYPYNEFAHG
+724 DETAYPYNEFEHG

-756 GELGDYV
+756 GELGDYI

-791 DWKSWKLNK
+791 DWKTWKLNK

>member
-1 MEMIGIVKRQAVI
+1 MEMIGILKRQAVI

-29 VSQFKLKQVLQD
+29 VDQFKLKQVLQD

-79 NGVTGAYIWLG
+79 NGVTGAY
-90 VMYYNG
+90 
-96 QGVAQNYEK
+96 
-105 AFLWSKKAAE
+105 
-115 NGAADAYVGLGIM
+115 
-128 YCKGQGVAQNYGE
+128 
-141 AIQWFQKAVDNGDA
+141 
-155 VAYGWLVGM
+155 
-164 YYNGQGVSQNYGEA
+164 
-178 FKWTKKAAEKGIADA
+178 
-193 YARLGVM
+193 
-200 YCKGQGVVQNYN
+200 
-212 EAFKWFQ
+212 
-219 KAADNGIADACAYL
+219 
-233 GKMYYEGTGVTQ
+233 
-245 NYNEAFKWYQKSADN
+245 
-260 GVTGAY
+260 

-302 VGLGVMYYNGEGVAQ
+302 VGLGVMYCKGQGVAQNYNEAFKWYQKAADNGVASAFAYLGEMYYAGDGVAQ

-329 ADNGIA
+329 ADNGITT
-335 YACAYLGQMYYE
+335 GIYY
-347 GTGVAQNYN
+347 
-356 EAFKWYQ
+356 
-363 KAADNGG
+363 
-370 TGAYSWLGV
+370 
-379 MYYKGQGVAQ
+379 
-389 NYNKAFKWFQKA
+389 
-401 ADNGITDIYSFLAT
+401 FLAD

-420 EAGITD
+420 KTGITD

-447 HRILAKLYIYGY
+447 HRILAKLYMYGY
-459 GVEKNIAK
+459 AVEKNIDK

-476 AHCKKVGSSDY
+476 AHCKKDGSSDY
-487 PCNTMDAKGELF
+487 PCNTMDVKGELF
-499 WVIGDKVK
+499 WVMGDKVK

-724 DETAYPYNEFAHG
+724 DETAYPYNEFEHG

-747 QETKGDVTL
+747 QETKGNVTL
-756 GELGDYV
+756 GELGDYI

-791 DWKSWKLNK
+791 DWKTWKLNK

>member
-1 MEMIGIVKRQAVI
+1 MEMIGILKRQTVI

-29 VSQFKLKQVLQD
+29 VDQFKLKQVLQD

-63 AQNYNEAFKW
+63 AQNYNEAFK
-73 YQKAAD
+73 
-79 NGVTGAYIWLG
+79 
-90 VMYYNG
+90 
-96 QGVAQNYEK
+96 
-105 AFLWSKKAAE
+105 
-115 NGAADAYVGLGIM
+115 
-128 YCKGQGVAQNYGE
+128 C
-141 AIQWFQKAVDNGDA
+141 FQKA
-155 VAYGWLVGM
+155 
-164 YYNGQGVSQNYGEA
+164 
-178 FKWTKKAAEKGIADA
+178 
-193 YARLGVM
+193 
-200 YCKGQGVVQNYN
+200 
-212 EAFKWFQ
+212 
-219 KAADNGIADACAYL
+219 
-233 GKMYYEGTGVTQ
+233 
-245 NYNEAFKWYQKSADN
+245 ADN

-274 NGQGVAQ
+274 DGQGVAQ

-297 AADAY
+297 AANAY
-302 VGLGVMYYNGEGVAQ
+302 VGLGVMYCNGQGVVQ

-329 ADNGIA
+329 ADNGVA
-335 YACAYLGQMYYE
+335 SAFAYLGDMYYA
-347 GTGVAQNYN
+347 GDGVAQNYN
-356 EAFKWYQ
+356 EALKWYQ
-363 KAADNGG
+363 KAADNGIT
-370 TGAYSWLGV
+370 TGI
-379 MYYKGQGVAQ
+379 YY
-389 NYNKAFKWFQKA
+389 
-401 ADNGITDIYSFLAT
+401 FLAD

-420 EAGITD
+420 KTGITD

-447 HRILAKLYIYGY
+447 HRILAKLYMYGY
-459 GVEKNIAK
+459 AVEKNIDK

-476 AHCKKVGSSDY
+476 AHCKKDGSSDY
-487 PCNTMDAKGELF
+487 PCNTMDVKGELF
-499 WVIGDKVK
+499 WVMGDKVK
-507 AKEIYDSINKNAP
+507 AKEIYESINKNAP

-550 VKKNEKVFAVVIANE
+550 AKKNEKVFAVVIANE

-724 DETAYPYNEFAHG
+724 DETAYPYNEFEHG

-756 GELGDYV
+756 GELGDYI

-791 DWKSWKLNK
+791 DWKTWKLNK

>member
-1 MEMIGIVKRQAVI
+1 MEMIGILKRQTVI

-29 VSQFKLKQVLQD
+29 VDQFKLKQVLQD

-73 YQKAAD
+73 
-79 NGVTGAYIWLG
+79 
-90 VMYYNG
+90 
-96 QGVAQNYEK
+96 
-105 AFLWSKKAAE
+105 
-115 NGAADAYVGLGIM
+115 
-128 YCKGQGVAQNYGE
+128 
-141 AIQWFQKAVDNGDA
+141 
-155 VAYGWLVGM
+155 
-164 YYNGQGVSQNYGEA
+164 
-178 FKWTKKAAEKGIADA
+178 
-193 YARLGVM
+193 
-200 YCKGQGVVQNYN
+200 
-212 EAFKWFQ
+212 FQ
-219 KAADNGIADACAYL
+219 KAADKGIDDACAYL
-233 GKMYYEGTGVTQ
+233 GKMYYEGTGVAQ
-245 NYNEAFKWYQKSADN
+245 NYNEAFKCFQKAADN

-274 NGQGVAQ
+274 DGQGVAQ

-297 AADAY
+297 AANAY
-302 VGLGVMYYNGEGVAQ
+302 VGLGVMYCNGQGV
-317 NYNEAFKWFQKA
+317 
-329 ADNGIA
+329 
-335 YACAYLGQMYYE
+335 
-347 GTGVAQNYN
+347 VQNYN

-363 KAADNGG
+363 KAADNGAAD
-370 TGAYSWLGV
+370 AYVGLGV
-379 MYYKGQGVAQ
+379 MYCKGQGVAK
-389 NYNKAFKWFQKA
+389 NSNEAFKWFQKA
-401 ADNGITDIYSFLAT
+401 ADNGVASAFAYLGDMYYAGDGVAQNYNEALKWYQKAADNGITTGIYYFLAD

-420 EAGITD
+420 KTGITD

-447 HRILAKLYIYGY
+447 HRILAKLYMYGY
-459 GVEKNIAK
+459 AVEKNIDK

-476 AHCKKVGSSDY
+476 AHCKKDGSSDY
-487 PCNTMDAKGELF
+487 PCNTMDVKGELF
-499 WVIGDKVK
+499 WVMGDKVK
-507 AKEIYDSINKNAP
+507 AKEIYESINKNAP

-550 VKKNEKVFAVVIANE
+550 AKKNEKVFAVVIANE

-724 DETAYPYNEFAHG
+724 DETAYPYNEFEHV

-756 GELGDYV
+756 GELGDYI

-791 DWKSWKLNK
+791 DWKTWKLNK

>member
-1 MEMIGIVKRQAVI
+1 MIGILKRQAVI

-29 VSQFKLKQVLQD
+29 VDQFKLKQVLQD

-79 NGVTGAYIWLG
+79 NGVTGAY
-90 VMYYNG
+90 
-96 QGVAQNYEK
+96 
-105 AFLWSKKAAE
+105 
-115 NGAADAYVGLGIM
+115 
-128 YCKGQGVAQNYGE
+128 
-141 AIQWFQKAVDNGDA
+141 
-155 VAYGWLVGM
+155 
-164 YYNGQGVSQNYGEA
+164 
-178 FKWTKKAAEKGIADA
+178 
-193 YARLGVM
+193 
-200 YCKGQGVVQNYN
+200 
-212 EAFKWFQ
+212 
-219 KAADNGIADACAYL
+219 
-233 GKMYYEGTGVTQ
+233 
-245 NYNEAFKWYQKSADN
+245 
-260 GVTGAY
+260 

-302 VGLGVMYYNGEGVAQ
+302 VGLGVMYCKGQGVAQNYGEAFQWFQKAVDNGDPVAYGWLVSMYYNGQGVSQNYGEAFKWTKKAAEKGIAAAYAGLGGMYYKGQGVAQNYNEAFKWYQKAADNADADAYVGLGVMYCKGQGVAQNYNEAFKWYQKAADNGVASAFAYLGEMYYAGDGVAQ

-329 ADNGIA
+329 ADNGITT
-335 YACAYLGQMYYE
+335 GIYY
-347 GTGVAQNYN
+347 
-356 EAFKWYQ
+356 
-363 KAADNGG
+363 
-370 TGAYSWLGV
+370 
-379 MYYKGQGVAQ
+379 
-389 NYNKAFKWFQKA
+389 
-401 ADNGITDIYSFLAT
+401 FLAD

-420 EAGITD
+420 KTGITD

-447 HRILAKLYIYGY
+447 HRILAKLYMYGY
-459 GVEKNIAK
+459 AVEKNIDK

-476 AHCKKVGSSDY
+476 AHCKKDGSSDY
-487 PCNTMDAKGELF
+487 PCNTMDVKGELF
-499 WVIGDKVK
+499 WVMGDKVK

-724 DETAYPYNEFAHG
+724 DETAYPYNEFEHG

-756 GELGDYV
+756 GELGDYI

-791 DWKSWKLNK
+791 DWKTWKLNK

>member
-29 VSQFKLKQVLQD
+29 VDQFKLKQVLQD

-79 NGVTGAYIWLG
+79 NGGTGAYIWLG

-164 YYNGQGVSQNYGEA
+164 YYNGQGVAQNYGEA
-178 FKWTKKAAEKGIADA
+178 FKWTKKAAEKGIAVA
-193 YARLGVM
+193 YAGLGGM
-200 YCKGQGVVQNYN
+200 YYKGQGV
-212 EAFKWFQ
+212 A
-219 KAADNGIADACAYL
+219 
-233 GKMYYEGTGVTQ
+233 Q
-245 NYNEAFKWYQKSADN
+245 NYNEAFKWYQKAADN

-266 TWLGVMYY
+266 SWLGVMYY

-302 VGLGVMYYNGEGVAQ
+302 VGLGVMYCKGQGVAQNYGEAFQWFQKAADNGVASAFAYLGEMYYAGDGVAQ

-329 ADNGIA
+329 ADNGITT
-335 YACAYLGQMYYE
+335 GIYY
-347 GTGVAQNYN
+347 
-356 EAFKWYQ
+356 
-363 KAADNGG
+363 
-370 TGAYSWLGV
+370 
-379 MYYKGQGVAQ
+379 
-389 NYNKAFKWFQKA
+389 
-401 ADNGITDIYSFLAT
+401 FLAD

-420 EAGITD
+420 KTGITD

-447 HRILAKLYIYGY
+447 HRILAKLYMYGY
-459 GVEKNIAK
+459 AVEKNIDK

-476 AHCKKVGSSDY
+476 AHYKKNGISDY

-499 WVIGDKVK
+499 WVMGDKVK

-539 EVDVDDDIPIV
+539 EVDVDDNIPIV

-724 DETAYPYNEFAHG
+724 DETAYPYNEFEHG

-747 QETKGDVTL
+747 RETKGDVTL
-756 GELGDYV
+756 GELGDYI

>member
-1 MEMIGIVKRQAVI
+1 MIGILKRQTVI

-29 VSQFKLKQVLQD
+29 VDQFKLKQVLQD

-73 YQKAAD
+73 
-79 NGVTGAYIWLG
+79 
-90 VMYYNG
+90 
-96 QGVAQNYEK
+96 
-105 AFLWSKKAAE
+105 
-115 NGAADAYVGLGIM
+115 
-128 YCKGQGVAQNYGE
+128 
-141 AIQWFQKAVDNGDA
+141 
-155 VAYGWLVGM
+155 
-164 YYNGQGVSQNYGEA
+164 
-178 FKWTKKAAEKGIADA
+178 
-193 YARLGVM
+193 
-200 YCKGQGVVQNYN
+200 
-212 EAFKWFQ
+212 FQ
-219 KAADNGIADACAYL
+219 KAADKGIDDACAYL
-233 GKMYYEGTGVTQ
+233 GKMYYEGTGVAQ
-245 NYNEAFKWYQKSADN
+245 NYNEAFKCFQKAADN

-274 NGQGVAQ
+274 DGQGVAQ

-297 AADAY
+297 AANAY
-302 VGLGVMYYNGEGVAQ
+302 VGLGVMYCNGQGV
-317 NYNEAFKWFQKA
+317 
-329 ADNGIA
+329 
-335 YACAYLGQMYYE
+335 
-347 GTGVAQNYN
+347 VQNYN

-363 KAADNGG
+363 KAADNGAAD
-370 TGAYSWLGV
+370 AYVGLGV
-379 MYYKGQGVAQ
+379 MYCKGQGVAK
-389 NYNKAFKWFQKA
+389 NSNEAFKWFQKA
-401 ADNGITDIYSFLAT
+401 ADNGVASAFAYLGDMYYAGDGVAQNYNEALKWYQKAADNGITTGIYYFLAD

-420 EAGITD
+420 KTGITD

-447 HRILAKLYIYGY
+447 HRILAKLYMYGY
-459 GVEKNIAK
+459 AVEKNIDK

-476 AHCKKVGSSDY
+476 AHCKKDGSSDY
-487 PCNTMDAKGELF
+487 PCNTMDVKGELF
-499 WVIGDKVK
+499 WVMGDKVK
-507 AKEIYDSINKNAP
+507 AKEIYESINKNAP

-550 VKKNEKVFAVVIANE
+550 PKKNEKVFAVVIANE

-724 DETAYPYNEFAHG
+724 DETAYPYNEFEHG

-756 GELGDYV
+756 GELGDYI

-791 DWKSWKLNK
+791 DWKTWKLNK

>member
-1 MEMIGIVKRQAVI
+1 MEMIGILKRQTVI

-29 VSQFKLKQVLQD
+29 VDQFKLKQVLQD

-73 YQKAAD
+73 
-79 NGVTGAYIWLG
+79 
-90 VMYYNG
+90 
-96 QGVAQNYEK
+96 
-105 AFLWSKKAAE
+105 
-115 NGAADAYVGLGIM
+115 
-128 YCKGQGVAQNYGE
+128 
-141 AIQWFQKAVDNGDA
+141 
-155 VAYGWLVGM
+155 
-164 YYNGQGVSQNYGEA
+164 
-178 FKWTKKAAEKGIADA
+178 
-193 YARLGVM
+193 
-200 YCKGQGVVQNYN
+200 
-212 EAFKWFQ
+212 FQ
-219 KAADNGIADACAYL
+219 KAADKGIDDACAYL
-233 GKMYYEGTGVTQ
+233 GKMYYEGTGVAQ
-245 NYNEAFKWYQKSADN
+245 NYNEAFKCFQKAADN

-274 NGQGVAQ
+274 DGQGVAQ

-297 AADAY
+297 AANAY
-302 VGLGVMYYNGEGVAQ
+302 VGLGVMYCNGQGVVQ

-329 ADNGIA
+329 ADNG
-335 YACAYLGQMYYE
+335 
-347 GTGVAQNYN
+347 
-356 EAFKWYQ
+356 
-363 KAADNGG
+363 AAD
-370 TGAYSWLGV
+370 AYVGLGV
-379 MYYKGQGVAQ
+379 MYCKGQGVAK
-389 NYNKAFKWFQKA
+389 NSNEAFKWFQKA
-401 ADNGITDIYSFLAT
+401 ADNGVASAFAYLGDMYYAGDGVAQNYNEALKWYQKAADNGITTGIYYFLAD

-420 EAGITD
+420 KTGITD

-447 HRILAKLYIYGY
+447 HRILAKLYMYGY
-459 GVEKNIAK
+459 AVEKNIDK

-476 AHCKKVGSSDY
+476 AHCKKDGSSDY
-487 PCNTMDAKGELF
+487 PCNTMDVKGELF
-499 WVIGDKVK
+499 WVMGDKVK
-507 AKEIYDSINKNAP
+507 AKEIYESINKNAP

-550 VKKNEKVFAVVIANE
+550 AKKNEKVFAVVIANE

-724 DETAYPYNEFAHG
+724 DETAYPYNEFEHG

-756 GELGDYV
+756 GELGDYI

-791 DWKSWKLNK
+791 DWKTWKLNK

>member
-1 MEMIGIVKRQAVI
+1 MEMIGILKRQAVI

-29 VSQFKLKQVLQD
+29 VGQFKLKQVLQD

-79 NGVTGAYIWLG
+79 NGVTGAY
-90 VMYYNG
+90 
-96 QGVAQNYEK
+96 
-105 AFLWSKKAAE
+105 
-115 NGAADAYVGLGIM
+115 
-128 YCKGQGVAQNYGE
+128 
-141 AIQWFQKAVDNGDA
+141 
-155 VAYGWLVGM
+155 
-164 YYNGQGVSQNYGEA
+164 
-178 FKWTKKAAEKGIADA
+178 
-193 YARLGVM
+193 
-200 YCKGQGVVQNYN
+200 
-212 EAFKWFQ
+212 
-219 KAADNGIADACAYL
+219 
-233 GKMYYEGTGVTQ
+233 
-245 NYNEAFKWYQKSADN
+245 
-260 GVTGAY
+260 

-302 VGLGVMYYNGEGVAQ
+302 VGLGVMFCKGQGVAQ
-317 NYNEAFKWFQKA
+317 NYGEAFQWFQKAVDNGDPVAYGWLVSMYYNGQGVSQNYGEAFKWTKKA
-329 ADNGIA
+329 AEKGIA
-335 YACAYLGQMYYE
+335 AAYAGLGGMYYK
-347 GTGVAQNYN
+347 GQGVAQNYN

-363 KAADNGG
+363 KAADNGDAD
-370 TGAYSWLGV
+370 AYVGLGV
-379 MYYKGQGVAQ
+379 MYCKGQGVAQ
-389 NYNKAFKWFQKA
+389 NYNEAFKWYQKA
-401 ADNGITDIYSFLAT
+401 ADNGITTGIYYFLAD

-420 EAGITD
+420 KAGITD

-435 LAIKNDTLDIVG
+435 LAIKNDTLDVVG
-447 HRILAKLYIYGY
+447 HRILAKLYIHGY

-476 AHCKKVGSSDY
+476 AHCKKDGSSDY
-487 PCNTMDAKGELF
+487 PCNTMDVKGELF
-499 WVIGDKVK
+499 WVMGDKVK

-550 VKKNEKVFAVVIANE
+550 AKKNEKVFAVVIANE

-724 DETAYPYNEFAHG
+724 DETAYPYNEFEHG

-756 GELGDYV
+756 GELGDYI

-791 DWKSWKLNK
+791 DWKTWKLNK

>member
-1 MEMIGIVKRQAVI
+1 MIGILKRQTVI

-29 VSQFKLKQVLQD
+29 VDQFKLKQVLQD

-63 AQNYNEAFKW
+63 AQNYNEALKW

-79 NGVTGAYIWLG
+79 NGITTGI
-90 VMYYNG
+90 YY
-96 QGVAQNYEK
+96 
-105 AFLWSKKAAE
+105 
-115 NGAADAYVGLGIM
+115 
-128 YCKGQGVAQNYGE
+128 
-141 AIQWFQKAVDNGDA
+141 
-155 VAYGWLVGM
+155 
-164 YYNGQGVSQNYGEA
+164 
-178 FKWTKKAAEKGIADA
+178 
-193 YARLGVM
+193 
-200 YCKGQGVVQNYN
+200 
-212 EAFKWFQ
+212 
-219 KAADNGIADACAYL
+219 
-233 GKMYYEGTGVTQ
+233 
-245 NYNEAFKWYQKSADN
+245 
-260 GVTGAY
+260 
-266 TWLGVMYY
+266 
-274 NGQGVAQ
+274 
-281 NYEKAF
+281 
-287 LWTKK
+287 
-292 AAENG
+292 
-297 AADAY
+297 
-302 VGLGVMYYNGEGVAQ
+302 
-317 NYNEAFKWFQKA
+317 
-329 ADNGIA
+329 
-335 YACAYLGQMYYE
+335 
-347 GTGVAQNYN
+347 
-356 EAFKWYQ
+356 
-363 KAADNGG
+363 
-370 TGAYSWLGV
+370 
-379 MYYKGQGVAQ
+379 
-389 NYNKAFKWFQKA
+389 
-401 ADNGITDIYSFLAT
+401 FLAD

-420 EAGITD
+420 KTGITD

-447 HRILAKLYIYGY
+447 HRILAKLYMYGY
-459 GVEKNIAK
+459 AVEKNIDK

-476 AHCKKVGSSDY
+476 AHCKKDGSSDY
-487 PCNTMDAKGELF
+487 PCNTMDVKGELF
-499 WVIGDKVK
+499 WVMGDKVK
-507 AKEIYDSINKNAP
+507 AKEIYESINKNAP

-550 VKKNEKVFAVVIANE
+550 PKKNEKVFAVVIANE

-724 DETAYPYNEFAHG
+724 DETAYPYNEFEHG

-756 GELGDYV
+756 GELGDYI

-791 DWKSWKLNK
+791 DWKTWKLNK

>member
-1 MEMIGIVKRQAVI
+1 MIGILKRQAVI

-29 VSQFKLKQVLQD
+29 VGQFKLKQVLQD

-79 NGVTGAYIWLG
+79 NGVTGAY
-90 VMYYNG
+90 
-96 QGVAQNYEK
+96 
-105 AFLWSKKAAE
+105 
-115 NGAADAYVGLGIM
+115 
-128 YCKGQGVAQNYGE
+128 
-141 AIQWFQKAVDNGDA
+141 
-155 VAYGWLVGM
+155 
-164 YYNGQGVSQNYGEA
+164 
-178 FKWTKKAAEKGIADA
+178 
-193 YARLGVM
+193 
-200 YCKGQGVVQNYN
+200 
-212 EAFKWFQ
+212 
-219 KAADNGIADACAYL
+219 
-233 GKMYYEGTGVTQ
+233 
-245 NYNEAFKWYQKSADN
+245 
-260 GVTGAY
+260 

-302 VGLGVMYYNGEGVAQ
+302 VGLGVMYCNGQGVAQNYGEAFQWFQKAVDNGDPVAYGWLVSMYYNGQGVSQNYGEAFKWTKKAAEKGIAAAYAGLGGMYYKGQGVAQNYNEAFKWYQKAADNGDADAYVGLGVMYCNGQGVAQNYNEAFKWFQKAADNGVAGAFAYLGEMYYAGDGVAQ

-329 ADNGIA
+329 ADNGITT
-335 YACAYLGQMYYE
+335 GIYY
-347 GTGVAQNYN
+347 
-356 EAFKWYQ
+356 
-363 KAADNGG
+363 
-370 TGAYSWLGV
+370 
-379 MYYKGQGVAQ
+379 
-389 NYNKAFKWFQKA
+389 
-401 ADNGITDIYSFLAT
+401 FLAD

-420 EAGITD
+420 KAGITD

-447 HRILAKLYIYGY
+447 HRILAKLYMYGY
-459 GVEKNIAK
+459 AVEKNIDK

-476 AHCKKVGSSDY
+476 AHCKKDGSSDY

-499 WVIGDKVK
+499 WVMGNKVK

-550 VKKNEKVFAVVIANE
+550 AKKNEKVFAVVIANE

-724 DETAYPYNEFAHG
+724 DETAYPYNEFEHG

-756 GELGDYV
+756 GELGDYI

-781 SIMSAPLIGN
+781 SIMSAPVIGN
-791 DWKSWKLNK
+791 DWKTWKLNK

>member
-1 MEMIGIVKRQAVI
+1 MEMIGILKRQTVI

-29 VSQFKLKQVLQD
+29 VDQFKLKQVLQD

-73 YQKAAD
+73 
-79 NGVTGAYIWLG
+79 
-90 VMYYNG
+90 
-96 QGVAQNYEK
+96 
-105 AFLWSKKAAE
+105 
-115 NGAADAYVGLGIM
+115 
-128 YCKGQGVAQNYGE
+128 
-141 AIQWFQKAVDNGDA
+141 
-155 VAYGWLVGM
+155 
-164 YYNGQGVSQNYGEA
+164 
-178 FKWTKKAAEKGIADA
+178 
-193 YARLGVM
+193 
-200 YCKGQGVVQNYN
+200 
-212 EAFKWFQ
+212 FQ
-219 KAADNGIADACAYL
+219 KAADKGIDDACAYL
-233 GKMYYEGTGVTQ
+233 GKMYYEGTGVAQ
-245 NYNEAFKWYQKSADN
+245 NYNEAFKCFQKAADN

-274 NGQGVAQ
+274 DGQGVAQ

-297 AADAY
+297 AANAY
-302 VGLGVMYYNGEGVAQ
+302 VGLGVMYCNGQGVVQ

-335 YACAYLGQMYYE
+335 YACAYLGKMYYE

-363 KAADNGG
+363 KAADNGAAD
-370 TGAYSWLGV
+370 AYVGLGV
-379 MYYKGQGVAQ
+379 MYCKGQGVAK
-389 NYNKAFKWFQKA
+389 NSNEAFKWFQKA
-401 ADNGITDIYSFLAT
+401 ADNGITTGIYYFLAD

-420 EAGITD
+420 KTGITD

-447 HRILAKLYIYGY
+447 HRILAKLYMYGY
-459 GVEKNIAK
+459 AVEKNIDK

-476 AHCKKVGSSDY
+476 AHCKKDGSSDY
-487 PCNTMDAKGELF
+487 PCNTMDVKGELF
-499 WVIGDKVK
+499 WVMGDKVK
-507 AKEIYDSINKNAP
+507 AKEIYESINKNAP

-550 VKKNEKVFAVVIANE
+550 AKKNEKVFAVVIANE

-724 DETAYPYNEFAHG
+724 DETAYPYNEFEHG

-756 GELGDYV
+756 GELGDYI

-791 DWKSWKLNK
+791 DWKTWKLNK

>member
-1 MEMIGIVKRQAVI
+1 MEMIGILKRQAVI

-29 VSQFKLKQVLQD
+29 VGQFKLKQVLQD

-79 NGVTGAYIWLG
+79 NGVTGAYTWLG

-105 AFLWSKKAAE
+105 AFLWTKKAAE
-115 NGAADAYVGLGIM
+115 NGAADAYVGLGVM

-141 AIQWFQKAVDNGDA
+141 AFQWFQKAVDNGDP
-155 VAYGWLVGM
+155 VAYGWLVSM

-178 FKWTKKAAEKGIADA
+178 FKWTKKAAEKGIAAA
-193 YARLGVM
+193 YAGLGGM
-200 YCKGQGVVQNYN
+200 YYKGQGV
-212 EAFKWFQ
+212 A
-219 KAADNGIADACAYL
+219 
-233 GKMYYEGTGVTQ
+233 Q
-245 NYNEAFKWYQKSADN
+245 NYNEAFKWYQKAADN

-302 VGLGVMYYNGEGVAQ
+302 VGLGVMYCKGQGVAQNYNEAFKWYQKAADNGVASAFAYLGEMYYAGDGVAQ

-329 ADNGIA
+329 ADNGITT
-335 YACAYLGQMYYE
+335 GIYY
-347 GTGVAQNYN
+347 
-356 EAFKWYQ
+356 
-363 KAADNGG
+363 
-370 TGAYSWLGV
+370 
-379 MYYKGQGVAQ
+379 
-389 NYNKAFKWFQKA
+389 
-401 ADNGITDIYSFLAT
+401 FLAD

-420 EAGITD
+420 QTGITD

-435 LAIKNDTLDIVG
+435 LAIKNDTLDVVG
-447 HRILAKLYIYGY
+447 HRILAKLYIHGY

-476 AHCKKVGSSDY
+476 AHCKKDGSSDY
-487 PCNTMDAKGELF
+487 PCYTMDAKGELF
-499 WVIGDKVK
+499 WVMGDKVK

-565 KYQME
+565 KYQTE
-570 KAVQYAKND
+570 KAVQYANND

-724 DETAYPYNEFAHG
+724 DETAYPYNEFEHG

-756 GELGDYV
+756 GELGDYI

-791 DWKSWKLNK
+791 DWKTWKLNK

>member
-1 MEMIGIVKRQAVI
+1 MIGILKRQTVI

-29 VSQFKLKQVLQD
+29 VDQFKLKQVLQD

-73 YQKAAD
+73 
-79 NGVTGAYIWLG
+79 
-90 VMYYNG
+90 
-96 QGVAQNYEK
+96 
-105 AFLWSKKAAE
+105 
-115 NGAADAYVGLGIM
+115 
-128 YCKGQGVAQNYGE
+128 
-141 AIQWFQKAVDNGDA
+141 
-155 VAYGWLVGM
+155 
-164 YYNGQGVSQNYGEA
+164 
-178 FKWTKKAAEKGIADA
+178 
-193 YARLGVM
+193 
-200 YCKGQGVVQNYN
+200 
-212 EAFKWFQ
+212 FQ
-219 KAADNGIADACAYL
+219 KAADKGIDDACAYL
-233 GKMYYEGTGVTQ
+233 GKMYYEGTGVAQ
-245 NYNEAFKWYQKSADN
+245 NYNEAFKCFQKAADN

-274 NGQGVAQ
+274 DGQGVAQ

-297 AADAY
+297 AANAY
-302 VGLGVMYYNGEGVAQ
+302 VGLGVMYCNGQGV
-317 NYNEAFKWFQKA
+317 
-329 ADNGIA
+329 
-335 YACAYLGQMYYE
+335 
-347 GTGVAQNYN
+347 VQNYN

-363 KAADNGG
+363 KAADNGAAD
-370 TGAYSWLGV
+370 AYVGLGV
-379 MYYKGQGVAQ
+379 MYCKGQGVAK
-389 NYNKAFKWFQKA
+389 NSNEAFKWFQKA
-401 ADNGITDIYSFLAT
+401 ADNGVASAFAYLGDMHYAGDGVAQNYNEALKWYQKAADNGITTGIYYFLAD

-420 EAGITD
+420 KTGITD

-447 HRILAKLYIYGY
+447 HRILAKLYMYGY
-459 GVEKNIAK
+459 AVEKNIDK

-476 AHCKKVGSSDY
+476 AHCKKDGSSDY
-487 PCNTMDAKGELF
+487 PCNTMDVKGELF
-499 WVIGDKVK
+499 WVMGDKVK
-507 AKEIYDSINKNAP
+507 AKEIYESINKNAP

-550 VKKNEKVFAVVIANE
+550 AKKNEKVFAVVIANE

-724 DETAYPYNEFAHG
+724 DETAYPYNEFEHG

-756 GELGDYV
+756 GELGDYI

-791 DWKSWKLNK
+791 DWKTWKLNK

>member
-1 MEMIGIVKRQAVI
+1 MIGILKRQAVI

-29 VSQFKLKQVLQD
+29 VDQFKLKQVLQD

-79 NGVTGAYIWLG
+79 NGVTGAY
-90 VMYYNG
+90 
-96 QGVAQNYEK
+96 
-105 AFLWSKKAAE
+105 
-115 NGAADAYVGLGIM
+115 
-128 YCKGQGVAQNYGE
+128 
-141 AIQWFQKAVDNGDA
+141 
-155 VAYGWLVGM
+155 
-164 YYNGQGVSQNYGEA
+164 
-178 FKWTKKAAEKGIADA
+178 
-193 YARLGVM
+193 
-200 YCKGQGVVQNYN
+200 
-212 EAFKWFQ
+212 
-219 KAADNGIADACAYL
+219 
-233 GKMYYEGTGVTQ
+233 
-245 NYNEAFKWYQKSADN
+245 
-260 GVTGAY
+260 

-302 VGLGVMYYNGEGVAQ
+302 VGLGVMYCKGQGVAQNYGEAFQWFQKAVDNGDPVAYGWLVSMYYNGQGVSQNYGEAFKWTKKAAEKGIAAAYAGLGGMYYKGQGVAQNYNEAFKWYQKAADNGDADAYVGLGVMYCKGQGVAQNYNEAFKWYQKAADNGVASAFAYLGEMYYAGDGVAQ

-329 ADNGIA
+329 ADNGITT
-335 YACAYLGQMYYE
+335 GIYY
-347 GTGVAQNYN
+347 
-356 EAFKWYQ
+356 
-363 KAADNGG
+363 
-370 TGAYSWLGV
+370 
-379 MYYKGQGVAQ
+379 
-389 NYNKAFKWFQKA
+389 
-401 ADNGITDIYSFLAT
+401 FLAD

-420 EAGITD
+420 KTGITD

-447 HRILAKLYIYGY
+447 HRILAKLYMYGY
-459 GVEKNIAK
+459 AVEKNIDK

-476 AHCKKVGSSDY
+476 AHCKKDGSSDY
-487 PCNTMDAKGELF
+487 PCNTMDVKGELF
-499 WVIGDKVK
+499 WVMGDKVK

-724 DETAYPYNEFAHG
+724 DETAYPYNEFEHG

-756 GELGDYV
+756 GELGDYI

-791 DWKSWKLNK
+791 DWKTWKLNK

>member
-1 MEMIGIVKRQAVI
+1 MIGILKRQTVI

-29 VSQFKLKQVLQD
+29 VDQFKLKQVLQD

-73 YQKAAD
+73 
-79 NGVTGAYIWLG
+79 
-90 VMYYNG
+90 
-96 QGVAQNYEK
+96 
-105 AFLWSKKAAE
+105 
-115 NGAADAYVGLGIM
+115 
-128 YCKGQGVAQNYGE
+128 
-141 AIQWFQKAVDNGDA
+141 
-155 VAYGWLVGM
+155 
-164 YYNGQGVSQNYGEA
+164 
-178 FKWTKKAAEKGIADA
+178 
-193 YARLGVM
+193 
-200 YCKGQGVVQNYN
+200 
-212 EAFKWFQ
+212 FQ
-219 KAADNGIADACAYL
+219 KAADKGIDDACAYL
-233 GKMYYEGTGVTQ
+233 GKMYYEGTGVAQ
-245 NYNEAFKWYQKSADN
+245 NYNEAFKCFQKAADN

-274 NGQGVAQ
+274 DGQGVAQ

-297 AADAY
+297 AANAY
-302 VGLGVMYYNGEGVAQ
+302 VGLGVMYCNGQGVVQ

-335 YACAYLGQMYYE
+335 YACAYLGKMYYE

-363 KAADNGG
+363 KAADNGVASAF
-370 TGAYSWLGV
+370 AYLGD
-379 MYYKGQGVAQ
+379 MYYAGDGVAQ
-389 NYNKAFKWFQKA
+389 NYNEALKWYQKA
-401 ADNGITDIYSFLAT
+401 ADNGITTGIYYFLAD

-420 EAGITD
+420 KTGITD

-447 HRILAKLYIYGY
+447 HRILAKLYMYGY
-459 GVEKNIAK
+459 AVEKNIDK

-476 AHCKKVGSSDY
+476 AHCKKDGSSDY
-487 PCNTMDAKGELF
+487 PCNTMDVKGELF
-499 WVIGDKVK
+499 WVMGDKVK
-507 AKEIYDSINKNAP
+507 AKEIYESINKNAP

-550 VKKNEKVFAVVIANE
+550 AKKNEKVFAVVIANE

-724 DETAYPYNEFAHG
+724 DETAYPYNEFEHG

-756 GELGDYV
+756 GELGDYI

-791 DWKSWKLNK
+791 DWKTWKLNK

>member
-1 MEMIGIVKRQAVI
+1 MEMIGILKRQAVI

-29 VSQFKLKQVLQD
+29 VGQFKLKQVLQD

-79 NGVTGAYIWLG
+79 NGVTGAY
-90 VMYYNG
+90 
-96 QGVAQNYEK
+96 
-105 AFLWSKKAAE
+105 
-115 NGAADAYVGLGIM
+115 
-128 YCKGQGVAQNYGE
+128 
-141 AIQWFQKAVDNGDA
+141 
-155 VAYGWLVGM
+155 
-164 YYNGQGVSQNYGEA
+164 
-178 FKWTKKAAEKGIADA
+178 
-193 YARLGVM
+193 
-200 YCKGQGVVQNYN
+200 
-212 EAFKWFQ
+212 
-219 KAADNGIADACAYL
+219 
-233 GKMYYEGTGVTQ
+233 
-245 NYNEAFKWYQKSADN
+245 
-260 GVTGAY
+260 

-302 VGLGVMYYNGEGVAQ
+302 VGLGVMYCKGQGVAQNYGEAFQWFQKAVDNGDPVAYGWLVSMYYNGQGVSQNYGEAFKWTKKAAEKGIAAAYAGLGGMYYKGQGVAQNYNEAFKWYQKAADNGDADAYVGLGVMYCNGQGVAQNYNEAFKWYQKAADNGVASAFAYLGEMYYAGDGVAQ

-329 ADNGIA
+329 ADNGITT
-335 YACAYLGQMYYE
+335 GIYY
-347 GTGVAQNYN
+347 
-356 EAFKWYQ
+356 
-363 KAADNGG
+363 
-370 TGAYSWLGV
+370 
-379 MYYKGQGVAQ
+379 
-389 NYNKAFKWFQKA
+389 
-401 ADNGITDIYSFLAT
+401 FLAD

-420 EAGITD
+420 KTGITD

-447 HRILAKLYIYGY
+447 HRILAKLYMYGY
-459 GVEKNIAK
+459 AVEKNIDK

-476 AHCKKVGSSDY
+476 AHCKKDGSSDY
-487 PCNTMDAKGELF
+487 PCYTMDAKGELF
-499 WVIGDKVK
+499 WVMGDTVK

-550 VKKNEKVFAVVIANE
+550 AKKNEKVFAVVIANE

-724 DETAYPYNEFAHG
+724 DETAYPYNEFEHG

-756 GELGDYV
+756 GELGDYI

-791 DWKSWKLNK
+791 DWKTWKLNK

>member
-1 MEMIGIVKRQAVI
+1 MIGILKRQAVI

-29 VSQFKLKQVLQD
+29 VGQFKLKQVLQD

-79 NGVTGAYIWLG
+79 NGVTGAY
-90 VMYYNG
+90 
-96 QGVAQNYEK
+96 
-105 AFLWSKKAAE
+105 
-115 NGAADAYVGLGIM
+115 
-128 YCKGQGVAQNYGE
+128 
-141 AIQWFQKAVDNGDA
+141 
-155 VAYGWLVGM
+155 
-164 YYNGQGVSQNYGEA
+164 
-178 FKWTKKAAEKGIADA
+178 
-193 YARLGVM
+193 
-200 YCKGQGVVQNYN
+200 
-212 EAFKWFQ
+212 
-219 KAADNGIADACAYL
+219 
-233 GKMYYEGTGVTQ
+233 
-245 NYNEAFKWYQKSADN
+245 
-260 GVTGAY
+260 

-302 VGLGVMYYNGEGVAQ
+302 VGLGVMYCKGQGVAQNYGEAFQWFQKAVDNGDPVAYGWLVSMYYNGQGVSQNYGEAFKWTKKAAEKGIAAAYAGLGGMYYKGQGVAQNYNEAFKWYQKAADNGDADAYVGLGVMYCNGQGVAQNYNEAFKWFQKAADNGVAGAFAYLGEMYYAGDGVAQ

-329 ADNGIA
+329 ADNGITT
-335 YACAYLGQMYYE
+335 GIYY
-347 GTGVAQNYN
+347 
-356 EAFKWYQ
+356 
-363 KAADNGG
+363 
-370 TGAYSWLGV
+370 
-379 MYYKGQGVAQ
+379 
-389 NYNKAFKWFQKA
+389 
-401 ADNGITDIYSFLAT
+401 FLAD

-420 EAGITD
+420 KAGITD

-447 HRILAKLYIYGY
+447 HRILAKLYMYGY
-459 GVEKNIAK
+459 AVEKNIDK

-476 AHCKKVGSSDY
+476 AHCKKDGSSDY
-487 PCNTMDAKGELF
+487 PCNTMDVKGELF
-499 WVIGDKVK
+499 WVMGDKVK
-507 AKEIYDSINKNAP
+507 AKEIYESINKNAP

-550 VKKNEKVFAVVIANE
+550 AKKNEKVFAVVIANE

-607 NLKYELKWLQNVM
+607 NFKYELKWLQNVM

-687 SGAKRDGDMLAS
+687 SGVKRDGDMLAS

-724 DETAYPYNEFAHG
+724 DETAYPYNEFEHG

-756 GELGDYV
+756 GELGDYI

-781 SIMSAPLIGN
+781 SIMSAPVIGN
-791 DWKSWKLNK
+791 DWKTWKLNK

>member
-1 MEMIGIVKRQAVI
+1 MIGIVKRQAVI

-29 VSQFKLKQVLQD
+29 VGQFKLKQVLQD

-79 NGVTGAYIWLG
+79 NGVTGAY
-90 VMYYNG
+90 
-96 QGVAQNYEK
+96 
-105 AFLWSKKAAE
+105 
-115 NGAADAYVGLGIM
+115 
-128 YCKGQGVAQNYGE
+128 
-141 AIQWFQKAVDNGDA
+141 
-155 VAYGWLVGM
+155 
-164 YYNGQGVSQNYGEA
+164 
-178 FKWTKKAAEKGIADA
+178 
-193 YARLGVM
+193 
-200 YCKGQGVVQNYN
+200 
-212 EAFKWFQ
+212 
-219 KAADNGIADACAYL
+219 
-233 GKMYYEGTGVTQ
+233 
-245 NYNEAFKWYQKSADN
+245 
-260 GVTGAY
+260 

-302 VGLGVMYYNGEGVAQ
+302 VGLGVMYCKGQGVAQNYGEAFQWFQKAVDNGDAVAYCWLVSMYYNGQGVSQNYGEAFKWTKKAAEKGIAAAYAGLGGMYYKGQGVAQNYNEAFKWTKKAAENGAADAYVGLGVMYCNGQGVAQNYNEAFKWFQKAADNGVAGAFAYLGEMYYAGDGVAQ

-329 ADNGIA
+329 ADNGIT
-335 YACAYLGQMYYE
+335 
-347 GTGVAQNYN
+347 TGICY
-356 EAFKWYQ
+356 
-363 KAADNGG
+363 
-370 TGAYSWLGV
+370 
-379 MYYKGQGVAQ
+379 
-389 NYNKAFKWFQKA
+389 
-401 ADNGITDIYSFLAT
+401 FLAD

-420 EAGITD
+420 KAGITD

-447 HRILAKLYIYGY
+447 HRILAKLYMYGY
-459 GVEKNIAK
+459 AVEKNIDK

-476 AHCKKVGSSDY
+476 AHCKKNGSSDY
-487 PCNTMDAKGELF
+487 PCNTMDVKGELF
-499 WVIGDKVK
+499 WVMGDKVK

-724 DETAYPYNEFAHG
+724 DETVYPYNEFAHG

-791 DWKSWKLNK
+791 DWKTWKLNK